1 MPRLQYGALPRR
13 VHQWGRSSHD
23 HPRDSPDDTLPQRP
37 RGRRSH
43 RADQRAA
50 PRGEHGSLRPNAGG
64 SGVEA
69 DRCPRLRQAPQGPQA
84 HRPGGVQRR
93 SRTVAHARD
102 GGRWEAA
109 VSMSTRTKRKP
120 INSPPHMVA
129 LHEAAHAVMALVVG
143 GTVKEVS
150 LAANPERG
158 WAAYTDVKW
167 NGQTEWPEVFMQ
179 YLAGY
184 AAEITLC
191 RLSRWQRHNYK

>member
-1 MPRLQYGALPRR
+1 
-13 VHQWGRSSHD
+13 
-23 HPRDSPDDTLPQRP
+23 
-37 RGRRSH
+37 
-43 RADQRAA
+43 
-50 PRGEHGSLRPNAGG
+50 
-64 SGVEA
+64 
-69 DRCPRLRQAPQGPQA
+69 
-84 HRPGGVQRR
+84 
-93 SRTVAHARD
+93 
-102 GGRWEAA
+102 
-109 VSMSTRTKRKP
+109 MSTRTKRKP

-191 RLSRWQRHNYK
+191 RLSRWHRRKAQHGAANDIERTLRIAKTLTFSEGERSALVTLQFERTKTLVKELRRPIRAVARELLTHKALSGKQVLAILKEAA